1 MGLGLRYAARCCLK
15 SNGGSMAKTLSTEQ
29 WKKQVAQ
36 TMAQNIDPTGDQQ
49 ILDLSI
55 DRYAAL
61 VQLPSETLEERGRVV
76 RQAMNDYP
84 QLFSEL

>member
-1 MGLGLRYAARCCLK
+1 
-15 SNGGSMAKTLSTEQ
+15 MAKTLSPEQ
-29 WKKQVAQ
+29 WKKQVAKAI
-36 TMAQNIDPTGDQQ
+36 AQNIDPAGGQQ
-49 ILDLSI
+49 FLDLSI

-84 QLFSEL
+84 QLFN

>member
-1 MGLGLRYAARCCLK
+1 
-15 SNGGSMAKTLSTEQ
+15 MAKTLSPEQ

-55 DRYAAL
+55 DRYASL
-61 VQLPSETLEERGRVV
+61 VRLPANTLEERGRVV

-84 QLFSEL
+84 QLFN

>member
-1 MGLGLRYAARCCLK
+1 
-15 SNGGSMAKTLSTEQ
+15 MAKTLSPKE

-36 TMAQNIDPTGDQQ
+36 TMAQNIDPAGDQQ

-55 DRYAAL
+55 DRYASL
-61 VQLPSETLEERGRVV
+61 VQLSAETLEERGRVV

-84 QLFSEL
+84 QLF